1 MLEHNVNNPGLQA
14 STPLGHIDTWIFDLD
29 NTLYPASC
37 RLFDQV
43 QDRMN
48 EFIAD
53 LLAVDLDEAK
63 RLRTQYFREH
73 GTTLTGLM
81 KVHGIAPE
89 RFLDYVH
96 RIDLAAVP
104 HDPLLGAALAAL
116 PGRKLIFTNGTVRH
130 AENILGHL
138 GVIDH
143 FAGIFDIA
151 ACGYV
156 PKPDPSGYAAL
167 VERFE
172 IVPRRAAMIE
182 DMAKNLAPAA
192 ALGMTTVWLRGT
204 LDWAIEGAEADCVHH
219 VIDELGPWLATLVA
233 TPHAGP
239 GKVD

>member
-1 MLEHNVNNPGLQA
+1 VNNPGLQA
-14 STPLGHIDTWIFDLD
+14 SAALTHIDTWIFDLD

-48 EFIAD
+48 AFIAD
-53 LLAVDLDEAK
+53 LLAVDLGEAK
-63 RLRTQYFREH
+63 RLRREYFRQH
-73 GTTLTGLM
+73 GTTLSGLM
-81 KVHGIAPE
+81 KVHGLAPE
-89 RFLDYVH
+89 RFLDFVH
-96 RIDLAAVP
+96 QIDLSAVP
-104 HDPLLGAALAAL
+104 RDPALGAALAAL

-151 ACGYV
+151 ACNYV
-156 PKPDPSGYAAL
+156 PKPDPSGYATL
-167 VERFE
+167 VERFR
-172 IVPRRAAMIE
+172 VTPRRAAMIE

-204 LDWAIEGAEADCVHH
+204 LDWAVEGAEADYVHH
-219 VIDELGPWLATLVA
+219 VVDELGPWLSALVSGA
-233 TPHAGP
+233 REG
-239 GKVD
+239 